1 MNLKLTNL
9 RKKII
14 TFVNV
19 IKLNIIIFKFKV
31 FNPKNKVIFFY
42 HPRKLLTFI
51 HLNYIKDLFNSFNE
65 DYLTLYGHEV
75 DKFYEKNHYFISHS
89 FLLKW
94 IFNVDIFISVN
105 VSDVF
110 TKNSTAIYMH
120 HDIYD
125 TPLVDAKNE
134 KKLFQRLIKYD
145 YLFLSNRKN
154 IAMFQNFF
162 NKHNSDLNLKVPKII
177 ETGYLKLDYLKKNI
191 NSDRLINNS
200 IVIAPTDYRLME
212 NFSMFNDIIIIINNL
227 LLETSFNIVF
237 RPYPANRNAP
247 NTLQINKI
255 YESNKRYKFDV
266 SENYF
271 DVYSKSACMITDISG
286 TAFTYAF
293 LTKKPVI
300 FVSKNE
306 KLLAELGYDKLA
318 YFKDREKVGVIVEEI
333 NKIKNTI
340 ENISS
345 IEEKIKRSND
355 LLEKEITYLG
365 NSKSRIYNVIEKIV

>member
-1 MNLKLTNL
+1 
-9 RKKII
+9 
-14 TFVNV
+14 
-19 IKLNIIIFKFKV
+19 
-31 FNPKNKVIFFY
+31 
-42 HPRKLLTFI
+42 
-51 HLNYIKDLFNSFNE
+51 
-65 DYLTLYGHEV
+65 
-75 DKFYEKNHYFISHS
+75 
-89 FLLKW
+89 
-94 IFNVDIFISVN
+94 
-105 VSDVF
+105 
-110 TKNSTAIYMH
+110 
-120 HDIYD
+120 
-125 TPLVDAKNE
+125 
-134 KKLFQRLIKYD
+134 
-145 YLFLSNRKN
+145 
-154 IAMFQNFF
+154 MFQNFF

-271 DVYSKSACMITDISG
+271 DVYSKSACMITDTSG

-318 YFKDREKVGVIVEEI
+318 YFKDREKVGAIVENI

-365 NSKSRIYNVIEKIV
+365 NSKSRIYNVIEKIFWIIKL

>member
-1 MNLKLTNL
+1 MNLK
-9 RKKII
+9 KKII

-51 HLNYIKDLFNSFNE
+51 HLNYIKDLFNNFNE
-65 DYLTLYGHEV
+65 NYLILYGHEV

-94 IFNVDIFISVN
+94 IFNVNIFISVN
-105 VSDVF
+105 ISDIF
-110 TKNSTAIYMH
+110 TNNSKKIYIH
-120 HDIYD
+120 HDIS
-125 TPLVDAKNE
+125 TAPLISVKKE
-134 KKLFQRLIKYD
+134 KELFKKLLKYD
-145 YLFLSNRKN
+145 FIFATNKTSVS
-154 IAMFQNFF
+154 MFINFF
-162 NKHNSDLNLKVPKII
+162 KKYNSDLNLKIPKIT
-177 ETGYLKLDYLKKNI
+177 ETGYLRLDYLKKNI
-191 NSDRLINNS
+191 KSDRLINNS
-200 IVIAPTDYRLME
+200 IIIAPTDYRHIE
-212 NFSMFNDIIIIINNL
+212 NLSMFNDIIKIINNL
-227 LLETSFNIVF
+227 LLDTSFNIVF

-271 DVYSKSACMITDISG
+271 DVYSKSACMITDTSG

-300 FVSKNE
+300 FISKNE
-306 KLLAELGYDKLA
+306 KLLTELGYDKLT

>member
-42 HPRKLLTFI
+42 HPKKLLTFI